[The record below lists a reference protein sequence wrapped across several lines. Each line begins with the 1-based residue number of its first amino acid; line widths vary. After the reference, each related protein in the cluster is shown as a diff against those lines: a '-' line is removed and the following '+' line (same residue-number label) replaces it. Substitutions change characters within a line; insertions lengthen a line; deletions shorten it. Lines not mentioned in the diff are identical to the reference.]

1 MSRTHTRPPHTTRRI
16 VLGGLLGA
24 ALVIAAPL
32 AASAHVHVTPDESA
46 AGTSTRL
53 GFSFSHGCEDSPT
66 TAVVLTIPEGVD
78 GVTPVADGAW
88 TISRELGDDG
98 IPTQVTYTAVT
109 PIESGIS
116 ATVSLDVIFAS
127 SASGTSVAFPVLQ
140 KCVVGETDW
149 AEVATEGQTEDDLA
163 SPAPVVAVGAVATDA
178 GHGHGSADA
187 SDEDASGDA
196 DHADADASG
205 EAHAD
210 GAAQADPVARWLAGG
225 ALVAGLAALGVAL
238 TGRRKR
244 S

>member
-149 AEVATEGQTEDDLA
+149 SEVATEGQTEEDLA

>member
-1 MSRTHTRPPHTTRRI
+1 MSRTHTRPPRTTRRI

-149 AEVATEGQTEDDLA
+149 SEVATEGQTEDDLA

-178 GHGHGSADA
+178 GHGHGSADS